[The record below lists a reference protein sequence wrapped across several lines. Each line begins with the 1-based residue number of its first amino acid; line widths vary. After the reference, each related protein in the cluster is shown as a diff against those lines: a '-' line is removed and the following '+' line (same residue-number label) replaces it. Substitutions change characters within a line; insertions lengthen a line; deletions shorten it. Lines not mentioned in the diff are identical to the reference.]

1 MLNLWPKDIVAKSLI
16 YDNINKDRERI
27 EKIETAFTNRITPYV
42 SEEIERAK
50 IFGQDSVTIKVKPY
64 LFPYPN
70 MTDKEMSLVEQL
82 MENEIR
88 QTFNLPYVK
97 TNLNNYLLTI
107 SGITENLE

>member
-1 MLNLWPKDIVAKSLI
+1 
-16 YDNINKDRERI
+16 
-27 EKIETAFTNRITPYV
+27 
-42 SEEIERAK
+42 
-50 IFGQDSVTIKVKPY
+50 
-64 LFPYPN
+64 